1 MLGHHTGIVPSHSPY
16 NMAHFRDCESW
27 ISCSCIYGFRLNW
40 RSLRTEDLSVP
51 LSLTPTMPY
60 DVASP
65 HLFQEDRC
73 PIQWLVLWEALAQP
87 QGSAASAMV
96 WHGLQRAP
104 SFQQQPKGSC
114 KLQFEN
120 QPSVFSPH
128 LEDVG
133 LSWHWVV
140 DAIDGEDNRG
150 QSIDSRTWNV
160 MLLEREG

>member
-1 MLGHHTGIVPSHSPY
+1 MFPSPLLPPCHIVWLLHIISERSASHTALYSQGI
-16 NMAHFRDCESW
+16 
-27 ISCSCIYGFRLNW
+27 
-40 RSLRTEDLSVP
+40 
-51 LSLTPTMPY
+51 
-60 DVASP
+60 
-65 HLFQEDRC
+65 
-73 PIQWLVLWEALAQP
+73 VLWEALAQP

-104 SFQQQPKGSC
+104 SSQQQPKSSC

-133 LSWHWVV
+133 STWHWVV

-150 QSIDSRTWNV
+150 QGIEHRT
-160 MLLEREG
+160 